1 MRIVAETPVKNQC
14 VQQFIE
20 AYRRLAPPLQIDGK
34 NIYATWEDWDAEGQ
48 NKMQYEA
55 EVDLAS
61 NTILIYYYDGKRK
74 KKLCKSR
81 ISTFDAQ
88 FFQGLMYPGKK
99 KMYLR
104 HTKCITD
111 SLCLVPVH
119 YGGYPALAVAMREER
134 LVRLVPSWTIGD
146 TVYFA
151 DTNVD
156 LSPPLPE
163 VEYNEEELK
172 KAVQEVAKYGTDV
185 GVLSLLPYIQ
195 MHAAKRYV
203 PVIVGPMRTGKTN
216 TLMYIY
222 SAWPQPKKYVSTPST
237 ASLRDSLVRSHVAAD
252 DVGEDPERPFNWRL
266 VIPYFERGVVTR
278 LKTQTMREVAY
289 VLHGALVIAT
299 NAPSDDIRSVQD
311 RIRYIRGDRV
321 PPGAETEP
329 PPQLSWLAFN
339 PFLFTA
345 LPPWLSAIDAAMALL
360 FGEPPPP
367 QSQHDLMNE
376 PYIAFATQLYYKLAR
391 LYAVSDNPC
400 GDPERG
406 QPPSKYFK
414 TVGERGYIVF
424 QLKNFENPMYRDRRV
439 TITRS
444 ITLRDVKTVT
454 TSISRTS
461 VHYSVTETRL
471 IIERFNLPIEI
482 LLLGKRD
489 YYIAIPCEKLEEV
502 YMQLKTIVK

>member
-34 NIYATWEDWDAEGQ
+34 SIYAAWEDWSEDDK
-48 NKMQYEA
+48 NKIQYEA
-55 EVDLAS
+55 EVDLANNS
-61 NTILIYYYDGKRK
+61 ILIYYYDGKRK
-74 KKLCKSR
+74 RKLCKSR
-81 ISTFDAQ
+81 ISTFELN
-88 FFQGLMYPGKK
+88 FFQSLMYPGKK
-99 KMYLR
+99 KVYLR
-104 HTKCITD
+104 HTKCVAD

-119 YGGYPALAVAMREER
+119 YGGYPALAVAMREEK

-163 VEYNEEELK
+163 VEYREEELK
-172 KAVQEVAKYGTDV
+172 KAVQETAKYGADV
-185 GVLSLLPYIQ
+185 GVLALLPYMQ

-252 DVGEDPERPFNWRL
+252 DVGEDPERPFNWRI
-266 VIPYFERGVVTR
+266 VIPYFERGVVPR
-278 LKTQTMREVAY
+278 LRVQTMREVTY
-289 VLHGALVIAT
+289 VLHGALIIAT

-311 RIRYIRGDRV
+311 RIRYIHGDRV

-329 PPQLSWLAFN
+329 HPQLSWLAFN

-360 FGEPPPP
+360 FGESPPP
-367 QSQHDLMNE
+367 QPRHDLMNE
-376 PYIAFATQLYYKLAR
+376 PYMAFATQLYYKLAR
-391 LYAVSDNPC
+391 LYAVSGNPC

-406 QPPSKYFK
+406 QPASKYFK
-414 TVGERGYIVF
+414 VVGGRGYVLF

-439 TITRS
+439 TITKS
-444 ITLRDVKTVT
+444 VTLRDVRTVT

-461 VHYSVTETRL
+461 MHYSVTEARL

-482 LLLGKRD
+482 LLFEKNH
-489 YYIAIPCEKLEEV
+489 YIAIPCEKLEET